1 MYRDD
6 SVPRAQETASG
17 TGAKDEKIVFYT
29 SRSQLDKIEDFRYA
43 NRISSRAEAVRKLI
57 DLAIESIVQK
67 KKSLPMLQSDLPLA
81 AETQENYG
89 PGEKALEGGNKAG

>member
-1 MYRDD
+1 MHRDD
-6 SVPRAQETASG
+6 LVPRAQEAASG
-17 TGAKDEKIVFYT
+17 TCALSATGAKDEKIVFYT

-57 DLAIESIVQK
+57 DLAIESIIQK
-67 KKSLPMLQSDLPLA
+67 KKSLPMPQSDLPLA

-89 PGEKALEGGNKAG
+89 PEKKR